1 MISVPTEKGKT
12 MTALEYME
20 KQVEKHRQ
28 NLAREN
34 VRCAPLEVIQ
44 NIEKKISYYE
54 QAVEA
59 LRMENILLN
68 ESGDAGV

>member
-1 MISVPTEKGKT
+1 

-20 KQVEKHRQ
+20 REARLYRFSY
-28 NLAREN
+28 NIGLARGVSEEQLN
-34 VRCAPLEVIQ
+34 KIKV
-44 NIEKKISYYE
+44 KISYYE

-68 ESGDAGV
+68 ESGEVDFDYESENDNG

>member
-1 MISVPTEKGKT
+1 

-20 KQVEKHRQ
+20 KQVQIHRL
-28 NLAREN
+28 NHIHAVDRDAPEEVLEN
-34 VRCAPLEVIQ
+34 IRL
-44 NIEKKISYYE
+44 KIGYYT

-68 ESGDAGV
+68 ESEIDFDYAAEDDL

>member
-1 MISVPTEKGKT
+1 

-20 KQVEKHRQ
+20 KQLAKHRL
-28 NLAREN
+28 NYIRGYDRGIPKEDLDNIR
-34 VRCAPLEVIQ
+34 LE
-44 NIEKKISYYE
+44 ISYYE

-68 ESGDAGV
+68 ESEDV

>member
-1 MISVPTEKGKT
+1 

-20 KQVEKHRQ
+20 KQVKKHQKNYERAMERGAIIGE
-28 NLAREN
+28 L
-34 VRCAPLEVIQ
+34 V
-44 NIEKKISYYE
+44 NISNKISYYK

-68 ESGDAGV
+68 ESEIDFDYAAEVE

>member
-1 MISVPTEKGKT
+1 

-20 KQVEKHRQ
+20 KEARLYRFSY
-28 NLAREN
+28 NIGLAKGASEQQLN
-34 VRCAPLEVIQ
+34 EIKA
-44 NIEKKISYYE
+44 KISYYE

-68 ESGDAGV
+68 ESGCVDFDYESEDENG

>member
-1 MISVPTEKGKT
+1 

-20 KQVEKHRQ
+20 KEARLYRFSYNVG
-28 NLAREN
+28 LARGVSEEQLN
-34 VRCAPLEVIQ
+34 KIKA
-44 NIEKKISYYE
+44 KISYYE

-68 ESGDAGV
+68 ETIESDFDYESEGENG

>member
-1 MISVPTEKGKT
+1 

-20 KQVEKHRQ
+20 KQVQKNYKKYYNKHERGASDEIL
-28 NLAREN
+28 N
-34 VRCAPLEVIQ
+34 
-44 NIEKKISYYE
+44 NILSKISYYE

-68 ESGDAGV
+68 ESDETEFDYEVED

>member
-1 MISVPTEKGKT
+1 

-20 KQVEKHRQ
+20 KEARLYRFSY
-28 NLAREN
+28 NIGLARGASEEQLN
-34 VRCAPLEVIQ
+34 K
-44 NIEKKISYYE
+44 IEEKIRYYE

-68 ESGDAGV
+68 ESVNVDFDYESEDENG

>member
-1 MISVPTEKGKT
+1 

-20 KQVEKHRQ
+20 KQAQKHRL
-28 NLAREN
+28 NHIHAAD
-34 VRCAPLEVIQ
+34 VGAPQETLN
-44 NIEKKISYYE
+44 NIGLKISYYE

-68 ESGDAGV
+68 ESDEIEFDYEAEGC

>member
-1 MISVPTEKGKT
+1 

-28 NLAREN
+28 NYERAMKRGATLCE
-34 VRCAPLEVIQ
+34 LL
-44 NIEKKISYYE
+44 NIKIKISNYE

-68 ESGDAGV
+68 ETREIEFDYEAEDV

>member
-1 MISVPTEKGKT
+1 

-20 KQVEKHRQ
+20 NQRLKHQLDFDREF
-28 NLAREN
+28 ARN
-34 VRCAPLEVIQ
+34 APKVMLD
-44 NIEKKISYYE
+44 NIARNISYYE

-68 ESGDAGV
+68 ESEDV

>member
-1 MISVPTEKGKT
+1 

-20 KQVEKHRQ
+20 KQVQKHQKNYDRAMERGATIGELV
-28 NLAREN
+28 N
-34 VRCAPLEVIQ
+34 IQ
-44 NIEKKISYYE
+44 NKISYYE

-68 ESGDAGV
+68 ESEIDFDYDAEDM

>member
-1 MISVPTEKGKT
+1 

-20 KQVEKHRQ
+20 KQVMKHGFDLGREI
-28 NLAREN
+28 ARGASSEIIEN
-34 VRCAPLEVIQ
+34 IR
-44 NIEKKISYYE
+44 KKICYYE

-68 ESGDAGV
+68 EVEDE

>member
-1 MISVPTEKGKT
+1 

-20 KQVEKHRQ
+20 REARPYRFSY
-28 NLAREN
+28 NIGLARGVSEQQLN
-34 VRCAPLEVIQ
+34 KIKV
-44 NIEKKISYYE
+44 KISYYE

-68 ESGDAGV
+68 ESGEVYFDYESEDDNG

>member
-1 MISVPTEKGKT
+1 

-20 KQVEKHRQ
+20 KQAQRHRL
-28 NLAREN
+28 NYDMESARGVPKEQ
-34 VRCAPLEVIQ
+34 LD
-44 NIEKKISYYE
+44 NIKAKISYYE

-68 ESGDAGV
+68 ESGETEFDYEAEGC